1 MEIFRL
7 FLKLEIDCPDDL
19 KVIGELCFSVNFSLF
34 CLRYGH
40 VILLPASGSY
50 KC

>member
-19 KVIGELCFSVNFSLF
+19 KVIGELCFSANFSLF
-34 CLRYGH
+34 CLRCGR
-40 VILLPASGSY
+40 VITDPASRG
-50 KC
+50 